1 MRNLELIIRMDGEN
15 MWKYQRTDEL
25 YHFGVKGMKW
35 GVRRYQNKDGT
46 LTSEGRNRYI
56 DQRTGQ
62 LTKHGEKRLAK
73 VGEDSIEGKH
83 ILREKLDANVYW
95 NWHKS
100 YNKAADIFD
109 SKIEQINKQFG
120 DKAGIDN
127 KEYVKAAGKAWKDAY
142 SKNINKR
149 FWSGSSYKG
158 NRLGKKCSFYER
170 S

>member
-1 MRNLELIIRMDGEN
+1 

-46 LTSEGRNRYI
+46 LTPEGRNRYI

-142 SKNINKR
+142 SKVLIKD
-149 FWSGSSYKG
+149 FGPDPVTKG
-158 NRLGKKCSFYER
+158 TDWVKNAPFMNDLDYYL
-170 S
+170 